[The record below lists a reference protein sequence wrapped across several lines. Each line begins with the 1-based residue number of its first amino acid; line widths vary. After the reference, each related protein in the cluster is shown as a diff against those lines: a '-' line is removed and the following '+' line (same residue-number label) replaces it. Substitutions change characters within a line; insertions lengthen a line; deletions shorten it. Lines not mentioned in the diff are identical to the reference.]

1 MSQYMSI
8 GKVSKLKN
16 VSIKSLRY
24 YDQIGILKPAFVNTE
39 TNYRYYTEGQLYL
52 LDAITVCIKLGIP
65 LKDLNNYV
73 NKDSIN
79 LQKLLYDGKILAE
92 QKILEIHS
100 CLGALQETL
109 QKMGSSVTGMA
120 KIPASRSGILLPD
133 GFYQSTVAQRCLL
146 TVPLEEMDTPK
157 YYGQHILKLFVTAQ
171 QAGITAT
178 YPSGILHEYRDGIY
192 LRHMF
197 LTVNTESAQTLLQ
210 SIPFGTSASGK
221 PLLQRPSSHAQG
233 SVSDAF
239 TETTVP
245 DHIAAEPADSVS
257 ETILDAAGNTFRL
270 LPEGNY
276 ACRRI
281 STHMADFSSVRE
293 EMKEVLKE
301 QDFCIIET
309 DTLSEQNKKDGY
321 AFELEYFIRI

>member
-39 TNYRYYTEGQLYL
+39 TNYRYYTEEQLYL

-73 NKDSIN
+73 ENDSIN

-92 QKILEIHS
+92 QKILEIHN
-100 CLGALQETL
+100 CLGTL
-109 QKMGSSVTGMA
+109 QQTLQNISNSVTGMA
-120 KIPASRSGILLPD
+120 KIPVSKSGILLPD
-133 GFYQSTVAQRCLL
+133 GFYHNAIEERHLL
-146 TVPLEEMDTPK
+146 VVPLDEMDTPK

-171 QAGITAT
+171 QQGITVS
-178 YPSGILHEYRDGIY
+178 YPSGVLHEYKDGIY
-192 LRHMF
+192 SRHMF
-197 LTVNTESAQTLLQ
+197 LTLAQ
-210 SIPFGTSASGK
+210 P
-221 PLLQRPSSHAQG
+221 PAQNAADK
-233 SVSDAF
+233 SD
-239 TETTVP
+239 T
-245 DHIAAEPADSVS
+245 ADSIYR
-257 ETILDAAGNTFRL
+257 T
-270 LPEGNY
+270 LPKGNY

-281 STHMADFSSVRE
+281 STHMSDFSSTKN
-293 EMKEVLKE
+293 EMKEVLKNE
-301 QDFCIIET
+301 NFCIIEI

-321 AFELEYFIRI
+321 PFELEYYI

>member
-39 TNYRYYTEGQLYL
+39 TNYRYYTESQLYL

-92 QKILEIHS
+92 QKILEIHN

-120 KIPASRSGILLPD
+120 RIPESRSGILLPD
-133 GFYQSTVAQRCLL
+133 GFYQNTQRQRCLL
-146 TVPLEEMDTPK
+146 TVPLEAMDTPK
-157 YYGQHILKLFVTAQ
+157 YYGQYILKLFVTAQ
-171 QAGITAT
+171 QAGITAS
-178 YPSGILHEYRDGIY
+178 YPSGILHDYTDGVY
-192 LRHMF
+192 CRHMF
-197 LTVNTESAQTLLQ
+197 LTVDAN
-210 SIPFGTSASGK
+210 SASALSK
-221 PLLQRPSSHAQG
+221 DG
-233 SVSDAF
+233 SGDAF
-239 TETTVP
+239 V
-245 DHIAAEPADSVS
+245 
-257 ETILDAAGNTFRL
+257 NTCRI
-270 LPEGNY
+270 LPEGDY

-281 STHMADFSSVRE
+281 STHITDFSSVRD

-301 QDFCIIET
+301 QDFCIIEI

-321 AFELEYFIRI
+321 AFELEYFLGV

>member
-39 TNYRYYTEGQLYL
+39 TNYRYYTESQLYL

-73 NKDSIN
+73 NRDSIN

-92 QKILEIHS
+92 QKILEIHN
-100 CLGALQETL
+100 CLGTLQETL
-109 QKMGSSVTGMA
+109 QKMGGSVTGMA
-120 KIPASRSGILLPD
+120 KIPESKSGILLPD
-133 GFYQSTVAQRCLL
+133 GFYQSRIGQRCLL

-157 YYGQHILKLFVTAQ
+157 YYGQHILKLFVSAQ
-171 QAGITAT
+171 QAGITAS
-178 YPSGILHEYRDGIY
+178 YPSGILHAYADGVY
-192 LRHMF
+192 CRHMF
-197 LTVNTESAQTLLQ
+197 LTVGPENVQAIQQ
-210 SIPFGTSASGK
+210 DHASETQD
-221 PLLQRPSSHAQG
+221 PASRMPENF
-233 SVSDAF
+233 SDA
-239 TETTVP
+239 
-245 DHIAAEPADSVS
+245 S
-257 ETILDAAGNTFRL
+257 GNTFRI

-281 STHMADFSSVRE
+281 STHMSDFSSVRN
-293 EMKEVLKE
+293 EMKEVLRE
-301 QDFCIIET
+301 QDFCIIES

-321 AFELEYFIRI
+321 AFELEYFIGV

>member
-39 TNYRYYTEGQLYL
+39 TNYRYYTESQLYL

-171 QAGITAT
+171 QAGI
-178 YPSGILHEYRDGIY
+178 
-192 LRHMF
+192 
-197 LTVNTESAQTLLQ
+197 
-210 SIPFGTSASGK
+210 K
-221 PLLQRPSSHAQG
+221 
-233 SVSDAF
+233 
-239 TETTVP
+239 
-245 DHIAAEPADSVS
+245 
-257 ETILDAAGNTFRL
+257 
-270 LPEGNY
+270 
-276 ACRRI
+276 
-281 STHMADFSSVRE
+281 
-293 EMKEVLKE
+293 
-301 QDFCIIET
+301 
-309 DTLSEQNKKDGY
+309 
-321 AFELEYFIRI
+321 

>member
-8 GKVSKLKN
+8 GKISKLKN

-39 TNYRYYTEGQLYL
+39 TNYRYYTKEQLYL

-73 NKDSIN
+73 ENDSIN

-92 QKILEIHS
+92 QKILEIHN
-100 CLGALQETL
+100 CLGTLQETL
-109 QKMGSSVTGMA
+109 QNMGSSVSGMA
-120 KIPASRSGILLPD
+120 KIPESKSGILLPD
-133 GFYQSTVAQRCLL
+133 GFYHNAIDKRQLL
-146 TVPLEEMDTPK
+146 TLSLDEMDTPK

-171 QAGITAT
+171 QNGIVAS
-178 YPSGILHEYRDGIY
+178 YPSGILHEYKDGVY
-192 LRHMF
+192 SRHMF
-197 LTVNTESAQTLLQ
+197 LTVNDVGAGQSAQAEEDTKSIFTL
-210 SIPFGTSASGK
+210 P
-221 PLLQRPSSHAQG
+221 QG
-233 SVSDAF
+233 D
-239 TETTVP
+239 
-245 DHIAAEPADSVS
+245 
-257 ETILDAAGNTFRL
+257 
-270 LPEGNY
+270 Y

-281 STHMADFSSVRE
+281 STHMSDFASVKD

-301 QDFCIIET
+301 ENFCIIET

-321 AFELEYFIRI
+321 PFELEYDITR

>member
-39 TNYRYYTEGQLYL
+39 TNYRYYTEEQLYL

-65 LKDLNNYV
+65 LKELNRYV
-73 NKDSIN
+73 EKDSIN

-92 QKILEIHS
+92 QKILEIHN
-100 CLGALQETL
+100 CLGTLQDTL
-109 QKMGSSVTGMA
+109 QKMGSSVTGLA
-120 KIPASRSGILLPD
+120 KIPKSRSGIMLPD
-133 GFYQSTVAQRCLL
+133 GFYHNAINTRYLL
-146 TVPLEEMDTPK
+146 TISLHEMDTPK

-171 QAGITAT
+171 QSGITAS
-178 YPSGILHEYRDGIY
+178 YPSGVLHEYRNGTY
-192 LRHMF
+192 QRHMF
-197 LTVNTESAQTLLQ
+197 LTISAESAQNIL
-210 SIPFGTSASGK
+210 SG
-221 PLLQRPSSHAQG
+221 Q
-233 SVSDAF
+233 
-239 TETTVP
+239 
-245 DHIAAEPADSVS
+245 ADSD
-257 ETILDAAGNTFRL
+257 TDGGNFPRHIPDIFTDTFGNSFRV
-270 LPEGNY
+270 LPEGDY

-281 STHMADFSSVRE
+281 STHMADFESTRN

-301 QDFCIIET
+301 QDFLIIET

-321 AFELEYFIRI
+321 AFELEYNIS

>member
-39 TNYRYYTEGQLYL
+39 TNYRYYTENQLYL

-92 QKILEIHS
+92 QKILEIHN

-120 KIPASRSGILLPD
+120 RIPESRSGILLPD
-133 GFYQSTVAQRCLL
+133 GFYQNTQRQRCLL
-146 TVPLEEMDTPK
+146 TVPLEAMDTPK
-157 YYGQHILKLFVTAQ
+157 YYGQYILKLFVTAQ
-171 QAGITAT
+171 QAGITAS
-178 YPSGILHEYRDGIY
+178 YPSGILHDYTDGVY
-192 LRHMF
+192 CRHMF
-197 LTVNTESAQTLLQ
+197 LTVDTN
-210 SIPFGTSASGK
+210 SASA
-221 PLLQRPSSHAQG
+221 LS
-233 SVSDAF
+233 SDAF
-239 TETTVP
+239 
-245 DHIAAEPADSVS
+245 
-257 ETILDAAGNTFRL
+257 GNTCRI
-270 LPEGNY
+270 LPEGDY

-281 STHMADFSSVRE
+281 STHITDFSSVRD

-301 QDFCIIET
+301 QDFCIIEI

-321 AFELEYFIRI
+321 AFELEYFLGV

>member
-39 TNYRYYTEGQLYL
+39 TNYRYYTESQLYL

-92 QKILEIHS
+92 QKIMEIHN
-100 CLGALQETL
+100 CLGTLQETL

-120 KIPASRSGILLPD
+120 RIPESRSGILLPD
-133 GFYQSTVAQRCLL
+133 GFYQNTQGRRCLL
-146 TVPLEEMDTPK
+146 TVPLDAVDTPK

-171 QAGITAT
+171 QTGITAS
-178 YPSGILHEYRDGIY
+178 YPSGILHDY
-192 LRHMF
+192 
-197 LTVNTESAQTLLQ
+197 
-210 SIPFGTSASGK
+210 
-221 PLLQRPSSHAQG
+221 
-233 SVSDAF
+233 
-239 TETTVP
+239 
-245 DHIAAEPADSVS
+245 
-257 ETILDAAGNTFRL
+257 
-270 LPEGNY
+270 
-276 ACRRI
+276 
-281 STHMADFSSVRE
+281 
-293 EMKEVLKE
+293 
-301 QDFCIIET
+301 
-309 DTLSEQNKKDGY
+309 KDG
-321 AFELEYFIRI
+321 